1 MQEKYIFEDFN
12 HFTLFL
18 YIYMAYA
25 DGSVDRTEVKVI
37 KEKVQKLF
45 PEGAEVDEIFADAKR
60 NYESFT
66 DEEVDKIINSNFQKH
81 RDKSFTYKYKIFSEL
96 YEIIIADGIVDA
108 RENQSLQKLK
118 DIIEQNLT
126 GPTV

>member
-1 MQEKYIFEDFN
+1 
-12 HFTLFL
+12 
-18 YIYMAYA
+18 MAYA

-37 KEKVQKLF
+37 KEKIQKLF

-66 DEEVDKIINSNFQKH
+66 DEEVDKIINSNFRKH
-81 RDKSFTYKYKIFSEL
+81 PDKSFTYKYKIFSEL

-118 DIIEQNLT
+118 DIIGQNLT
-126 GPTV
+126 DPNRLN